1 MKDFYLHIEYVN
13 GSEERFSLSHHHV
26 VRDYSTDGARVRS
39 VRVLNKNHSDR
50 RIARY
55 QKDRGM
61 LLHQTTKG

>member
-1 MKDFYLHIEYVN
+1 MKDLYLHIEYVN
-13 GSEERFSLSHHHV
+13 GCEERFSLEHHHI

-39 VRVLNKNHSDR
+39 VRVLNKARSDH

-55 QKDRGM
+55 EKDRGT